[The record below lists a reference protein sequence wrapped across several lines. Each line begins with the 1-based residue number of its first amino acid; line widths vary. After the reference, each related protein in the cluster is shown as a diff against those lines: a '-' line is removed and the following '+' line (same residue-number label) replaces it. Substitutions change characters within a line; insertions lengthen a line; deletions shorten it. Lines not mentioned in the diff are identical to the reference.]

1 MDNTYSMG
9 GKRKFITWILVA
21 VLLVAAVGAVFVV
34 FNKKDNKDGGNT
46 GTNIQQGMVMM
57 ASPNV
62 RINEPTGVRFI
73 AEISPELYNEVM
85 ADETKQFGMVLAPI
99 SYFMKVDLGEVSGD
113 CDWMHAFEDEELTVL
128 YIDGIIP
135 YAITEPDGTLLG
147 YRMNGAISN
156 VKYGN
161 TNLQFLGIGYV
172 ITTDGENVSYKY
184 ASFPDGLS
192 YKQCSRSFAYV
203 AAERLNECAVLTTY
217 LSQADI
223 DTLYN
228 VINNSVD
235 LANGLTEPTAD
246 SSFYAV
252 TLSDVSKTIGVDE
265 EFAIKV
271 DIAEAVP
278 TSIWWQSSDTTV
290 ATVKDGVVTA
300 LKEGT
305 TTITAFV
312 AGKEYKCVVT
322 VGEVQEN
329 TEAVVA

>member
-9 GKRKFITWILVA
+9 GKRKFITWLLVA
-21 VLLVAAVGAVFVV
+21 VLLIAAVGAVFVV
-34 FNKKDNKDGGNT
+34 FNKKDNKEGST
-46 GTNIQQGMVMM
+46 GTYIQEGLVMKAM
-57 ASPNV
+57 PTV
-62 RINEPTGVRFI
+62 RINEPTGIRFT
-73 AEISPELYNEVM
+73 AVISPELYNEVM
-85 ADETKQFGMVLAPI
+85 ADDTKQFGMVLAPI
-99 SYFMKVDLGEVSGD
+99 SYFMKVDLEGVGGV
-113 CDWMHAFEDEELTVL
+113 DWMNAFNEEQLTVL
-128 YIDGIIP
+128 YMDGITP
-135 YAITEPDGTLLG
+135 FAITEPDGTLEE
-147 YRMNGAISN
+147 YRLNGTISS
-156 VKYGN
+156 VKYSN
-161 TNLQFLGIGYV
+161 TNLQFLGIAYV

-203 AAERLNECAVLTTY
+203 AAERLNECAVLNNY

-223 DTLYN
+223 DMLYS

-252 TLSDVSKTIGVDE
+252 TLSDVAKTIGVDE
-265 EFAIKV
+265 EFTINV

-300 LKEGT
+300 HKEGT

-312 AGKEYKCVVT
+312 AGKEYKCVIT

-329 TEAVVA
+329 TEAVVE

>member
-1 MDNTYSMG
+1 M
-9 GKRKFITWILVA
+9 
-21 VLLVAAVGAVFVV
+21 
-34 FNKKDNKDGGNT
+34 
-46 GTNIQQGMVMM
+46 
-57 ASPNV
+57 
-62 RINEPTGVRFI
+62 
-73 AEISPELYNEVM
+73 
-85 ADETKQFGMVLAPI
+85 
-99 SYFMKVDLGEVSGD
+99 
-113 CDWMHAFEDEELTVL
+113 
-128 YIDGIIP
+128 
-135 YAITEPDGTLLG
+135 
-147 YRMNGAISN
+147 
-156 VKYGN
+156 
-161 TNLQFLGIGYV
+161 
-172 ITTDGENVSYKY
+172 
-184 ASFPDGLS
+184 
-192 YKQCSRSFAYV
+192 
-203 AAERLNECAVLTTY
+203 LNTY

-223 DTLYN
+223 DTLNN

-252 TLSDVSKTIGVDE
+252 TLSDVSKTIGGDE